1 MASRDYTRHT
11 VSTVP
16 PAIVKLGDEYYNPA
30 TNTLYK
36 AIDYNGTTV
45 QWEAMPLSVNGVDY
59 AIAGNLSV
67 TAGTNSNNTAT
78 GALTITGGG
87 GVGVAGNVYVGSR
100 VGFVWTNNNVSSA
113 YTIFNNTAVSIDTV
127 FG

>member
-11 VSTVP
+11 VSSTA
-16 PAIVKLGDEYYNPA
+16 PAIARVGDEYYNPT

-45 QWEAMPLSVNGVDY
+45 QWEATPLSINGVDY
-59 AIAGNLSV
+59 AIAGNLV
-67 TAGTNSNNTAT
+67 VAAGTDSKSTAT
-78 GALTITGGG
+78 GALTITNGG

-100 VGFVWTNNNVSSA
+100 VGYVWTNNNVSSA